1 MEADVSD
8 PAAPSALFDAAE
20 EHLGP
25 IDILVN
31 NASGWLADTFAPA
44 GTDQLGRSLQRVTAD
59 T

>member
-25 IDILVN
+25 VDILW
-31 NASGWLADTFAPA
+31 A
-44 GTDQLGRSLQRVTAD
+44 R
-59 T
+59 